1 MAGAAPGTA
10 ANAPA
15 HDKQALAGQA
25 AAGKKTAAKAA
36 TDLPLEGRNFKALFQ
51 MDAIGESAGLIRP
64 PSGSILWRAG
74 KNGRIQRSTDTGH
87 TWILQDSPSQEDW
100 LAGAAVSG
108 TICWLVG
115 RNGAIARTTNGE
127 HWEMIAPP
135 PLAASP
141 AGKLP
146 DWIGV
151 TARDAQAA
159 TITASD
165 QRRYATQDG
174 GKTWQA
180 Q

>member
-1 MAGAAPGTA
+1 
-10 ANAPA
+10 
-15 HDKQALAGQA
+15 
-25 AAGKKTAAKAA
+25 
-36 TDLPLEGRNFKALFQ
+36 
-51 MDAIGESAGLIRP
+51 
-64 PSGSILWRAG
+64 
-74 KNGRIQRSTDTGH
+74 
-87 TWILQDSPSQEDW
+87 
-100 LAGAAVSG
+100 
-108 TICWLVG
+108 
-115 RNGAIARTTNGE
+115 
-127 HWEMIAPP
+127 
-135 PLAASP
+135 LAASP